1 MSKQAT
7 NQYLRTKVL
16 TAGPAQLQLMLY
28 DGAIRFAEQAK
39 AALQQKDYEKS
50 YGGISKAQKIV
61 IELINGLR
69 KEIAPEIC
77 DRQSA
82 LYTFVYRR
90 LMEGNL
96 EKSPAKIDEA
106 LDILRHQRET
116 WILLM
121 KKLAEQKSSQD
132 PSPEDTSGLSL
143 AG

>member
-1 MSKQAT
+1 MD
-7 NQYLRTKVL
+7 
-16 TAGPAQLQLMLY
+16 PEQLQLILY

-39 AALQQKDYEKS
+39 AAVLENDYEKS
-50 YGGISKAQKIV
+50 YDGVSKAQKIIV
-61 IELINGLR
+61 ELLNGLR

-96 EKSPAKIDEA
+96 EKDPTKIEEA
-106 LDILRHQRET
+106 LEILRHQRET
-116 WILLM
+116 WVMLM
-121 KKLAEQKSSQD
+121 KKLAEEKSSNDADSED
-132 PSPEDTSGLSL
+132 PGGLSL